1 MVYHRGRD
9 AQAAGQGWGE
19 EDISKIKKLAD
30 MGFKVTVTGGLV
42 VKDLPLFKD
51 IPVYVFIA
59 GRSIRD
65 AQDPLKAAREFKAA
79 IKEIWG

>member
-1 MVYHRGRD
+1 
-9 AQAAGQGWGE
+9 
-19 EDISKIKKLAD
+19 